1 MTMNE
6 NTSNRRGVIFIFAIL
21 FLVIAVS
28 VANARV
34 EKNYKNTAADHV
46 NLIID
51 SIDFREDLTRLYGRI
66 IGVPHTSQKINRM
79 EMKVGSSVFN
89 AEDIDGV
96 DFERWFQWEDDGVIS
111 IEVDF
116 KAMQPVKSGTLIIET
131 ARGVDSSRF
140 SK

>member
-1 MTMNE
+1 MNE

-34 EKNYKNTAADHV
+34 EKNYKNTAADHI

-51 SIDFREDLTRLYGRI
+51 SIDFREDLTRLYGRM

-79 EMKVGSSVFN
+79 EMKVGASVFN
-89 AEDIDGV
+89 AEDIDGI

>member
-1 MTMNE
+1 MTMNG

-34 EKNYKNTAADHV
+34 EKNYKNTAADHI

-51 SIDFREDLTRLYGRI
+51 SIDFREDLTRLYGRM

>member
-1 MTMNE
+1 MNE

-51 SIDFREDLTRLYGRI
+51 SIDFREDLTRLYGRM

>member
-1 MTMNE
+1 MTE
-6 NTSNRRGVIFIFAIL
+6 KTTNRRGVIFIFAIL
-21 FLVIAVS
+21 FLIIAVS

-34 EKNYKNTAADHV
+34 EKNYKNAAADHV

-51 SIDFREDLTRLYGRI
+51 SIDFREDLTRLYGRM
-66 IGVPHTSQKINRM
+66 IGRPHTSQKINRM
-79 EMKVGSSVFN
+79 EMRVGNEAFK

-116 KAMQPVKSGTLIIET
+116 KAMKPVKSGTLIIET
-131 ARGVDSSRF
+131 ARGVDTSKF

>member
-1 MTMNE
+1 MTE
-6 NTSNRRGVIFIFAIL
+6 KTTNRRGVIFVFAIL
-21 FLVIAVS
+21 FLIIAVS

-51 SIDFREDLTRLYGRI
+51 SIDFREDLTRLYGRM
-66 IGVPHTSQKINRM
+66 IGRPHTSQKINRM
-79 EMKVGSSVFN
+79 EMKVGSEAFK

-116 KAMQPVKSGTLIIET
+116 KAMKPVKSGTLIIET
-131 ARGVDSSRF
+131 VRGVDTCKF

>member
-1 MTMNE
+1 MNE

-51 SIDFREDLTRLYGRI
+51 SIDFREDLTRLYGRM

-96 DFERWFQWEDDGVIS
+96 DFVRWFQWEDDGVIS

>member
-1 MTMNE
+1 MNE
-6 NTSNRRGVIFIFAIL
+6 NTSNRRGVIFILAIL

-51 SIDFREDLTRLYGRI
+51 SIDFREDLTRLYGRM

-96 DFERWFQWEDDGVIS
+96 DFERWFHWEDDGVIS

>member
-1 MTMNE
+1 MTE
-6 NTSNRRGVIFIFAIL
+6 KTTNRRGVIFIFAIL
-21 FLVIAVS
+21 FLIIAVS

-34 EKNYKNTAADHV
+34 EKNYKNAAADHV

-51 SIDFREDLTRLYGRI
+51 SIDFREDLTRLYGRM
-66 IGVPHTSQKINRM
+66 IGKPHTSQKINRV
-79 EMKVGSSVFN
+79 EMRVGNEAFK
-89 AEDIDGV
+89 AEDIDGI

-116 KAMQPVKSGTLIIET
+116 KAMKPVKSGTLIIET
-131 ARGVDSSRF
+131 ARGVDTSKF

>member
-1 MTMNE
+1 MNE
-6 NTSNRRGVIFIFAIL
+6 NTSNRRGVIFILAIL

-51 SIDFREDLTRLYGRI
+51 SIDFREDLTRLYGRM

>member
-1 MTMNE
+1 MTE
-6 NTSNRRGVIFIFAIL
+6 KTTNRRGVIFIFAIL
-21 FLVIAVS
+21 FLIIAVS

-51 SIDFREDLTRLYGRI
+51 SIDFREDLTRLYGRM
-66 IGVPHTSQKINRM
+66 IGRPHTSQKINRM
-79 EMKVGSSVFN
+79 EMRVGNEAFK

-116 KAMQPVKSGTLIIET
+116 KAMKPVKSGTLIIET
-131 ARGVDSSRF
+131 ARGVDTSKF

>member
-1 MTMNE
+1 MNE

-51 SIDFREDLTRLYGRI
+51 SIDFREDLTRLYGRM
-66 IGVPHTSQKINRM
+66 IGIPHTSQKINRM